1 MPYYEGI
8 GHKRLIRCDNS
19 GHETFRRALILCVST
34 LGLKSLGQT
43 LKLARNGIQMAA
55 VTNKGDRK
63 LLPPGWKI
71 PVGWESAVIDR
82 IDGIVIL
89 AKEGG
94 GELTPPQQK
103 LHEALD
109 FINNSDEAGGM
120 TSNYRYSTGDSNDD
134 NNPDQDSSASHKMVA
149 EFFVDEVIGG
159 VISWQSD
166 FGASSS
172 SESSCIRYGVV
183 VSINTATEMAL
194 VRGMPMLSEVSS
206 GKLDDLFHNDS
217 NELLIHASN
226 VGSSIWIPLRH
237 VRFVSG
243 KPSSR
248 KVATFRRKLKSNMS
262 NEMTSHSSQC
272 KRDAKYREEYMME
285 LEEPPDPDS
294 MPIKDFNRPLLSCPL
309 CSFQSYRSQ
318 ALSMHVKSCER
329 EKSRRLSASV

>member
-1 MPYYEGI
+1 
-8 GHKRLIRCDNS
+8 
-19 GHETFRRALILCVST
+19 
-34 LGLKSLGQT
+34 
-43 LKLARNGIQMAA
+43 
-55 VTNKGDRK
+55 
-63 LLPPGWKI
+63 
-71 PVGWESAVIDR
+71 
-82 IDGIVIL
+82 
-89 AKEGG
+89 
-94 GELTPPQQK
+94 
-103 LHEALD
+103 
-109 FINNSDEAGGM
+109 M
-120 TSNYRYSTGDSNDD
+120 TSKYRYSTGDSNDD
-134 NNPDQDSSASHKMVA
+134 NNPVHDSSASHKMVA

-166 FGASSS
+166 FGASSN

-194 VRGMPMLSEVSS
+194 VRAMPMLSEVSS

-285 LEEPPDPDS
+285 LEEPPDQDS
-294 MPIKDFNRPLLSCPL
+294 MPNVDKRRSQETKDFNRPLLSCPI
-309 CSFQSYRSQ
+309 CGFQSYRSQ
-318 ALSMHVKSCER
+318 ALSMHIKSCER
-329 EKSRRLSASV
+329 EKSRRLSASA